1 MSDYAQKHRLRLPK
15 IEQRKPHPKTLF
27 KHIGGDV
34 GDMVTVKWEPLVQ
47 AQMLPGDALCFWMG
61 GSYLSVNICQGELVF

>member
-1 MSDYAQKHRLRLPK
+1 MSDYAQIHRLRLPK

-34 GDMVTVKWEPLVQ
+34 RDMVTVKWEPLV
-47 AQMLPGDALCFWMG
+47 
-61 GSYLSVNICQGELVF
+61 